1 MNTYLGVN
9 MITQIVKELTS
20 YRTDKFSEYLS
31 GNLLDDKSCIDLLG
45 KAIEQPNNIYMH
57 KNRKREQRESFFVNL
72 EGILLENELLET
84 VSYINIKR
92 KIISATE
99 AIFDNISDVLS
110 KCEVDKLSY
119 EKQVWAHIG
128 RAEDEFEE
136 IFKKSEELINN
147 RRDAKSAM
155 NTGAFL
161 LKDDFG
167 NFFDP
172 DVAIEKLTTS
182 LSLII
187 SLLAYK
193 NNSYVD
199 GRVIMPDKTPVT
211 DNDKF
216 KAGSTQLFAM
226 SWKAVEDMGA
236 RCLLFGGQVIH
247 CNGDN
252 VPEDA
257 RIKGGVKESFHF
269 VREETDFEIFDS
281 IANQRLNKKIFQNYF
296 EMLHSKQLE
305 KFIVSDIKDLKD
317 GLYLSMDEISTGQA
331 IQDIFHSDLIED
343 ENLYNGLRLLEWI
356 KAYSCLK
363 YICKCIK
370 DNNQQNVISVKALEG
385 YFSKSGLDRE
395 KTRTF
400 IDIVTFGRDSRDF
413 FDCPLLKLNND
424 NYYIFSHSFLNSNL
438 TVLILSRMSS
448 LEVVV
453 SNKGYDFESDTIN
466 NLTKLSNNC
475 QGFKFKRGSDE
486 YEYDA
491 VFTLND
497 KLFVI
502 ECKNRTLSGSNIVLS
517 YRKKQFM
524 DENVLQI
531 ERLVNGLVSYPE
543 VIKEHFGINVSD
555 YDVVPVILNCMPFS
569 WKGKY
574 KNVYFTDASSLN
586 RFLTSGH
593 INSVVSKSKGKQ
605 RVLEKNTVYKLWE
618 SETPSADDLIR
629 QFENPIQ
636 LQGHLKSRV
645 KDRRWFPSNNTSAF
659 TVDTFYTDSK
669 LLKKNEKKIFGTSMP
684 PEKKNRK
691 KANKRKATKLSKRK
705 NRR

>member
-1 MNTYLGVN
+1 

-20 YRTDKFSEYLS
+20 YRTDKFLEYLS
-31 GNLLDDKSCIDLLG
+31 GNLLDDKNCIDLLG

-57 KNRKREQRESFFVNL
+57 KNKKREQRENFFVNL
-72 EGILLENELLET
+72 EGILLENELLES
-84 VSYINIKR
+84 VSYINVKR

-110 KCEVDKLSY
+110 KCEVEKLSY
-119 EKQVWAHIG
+119 EEQVWAHIE

-136 IFKKSEELINN
+136 IFKKFEELINN

-226 SWKAVEDMGA
+226 SWKAVEDMGT

-247 CNGDN
+247 CIGDN

-305 KFIVSDIKDLKD
+305 KLIVSDIKDLKD
-317 GLYLSMDEISTGQA
+317 GLYLSIDEISTGQA
-331 IQDIFHSDLIED
+331 IQDIFRSNLIED

-370 DNNQQNVISVKALEG
+370 DNNQQNVISLKTLEG

-395 KTRTF
+395 KTRKF

-413 FDCPLLKLNND
+413 FDCPLLKLSND
-424 NYYIFSHSFLNSNL
+424 NYYIFVHSLLNSNL

-453 SNKGYDFESDTIN
+453 SNKGYDFESDIIKD
-466 NLTKLSNNC
+466 LTKLSKNC

-502 ECKNRTLSGSNIVLS
+502 ECKNRTLSGSSIVLS

-574 KNVYFTDASSLN
+574 KNVYFTDSSSLN

-593 INSVVSKSKGKQ
+593 INAVVSKSKGKH

-629 QFENPIQ
+629 QFEDPIQ

-645 KDRRWFPSNNTSAF
+645 MDRRWYPSNNTSAF

-669 LLKKNEKKIFGTSMP
+669 LLKKMRRKFLEQVCHQKRRIVKKLIKEKRQNFQNVRIDAKELI
-684 PEKKNRK
+684 
-691 KANKRKATKLSKRK
+691 
-705 NRR
+705 

>member
-1 MNTYLGVN
+1 
-9 MITQIVKELTS
+9 MIAQVVKELTS
-20 YRTDKFSEYLS
+20 YDTIKFSEYLS
-31 GNLLDDKSCIDLLG
+31 SNSLDDKSCINLLG
-45 KAIEQPNNIYMH
+45 RAIEQPNNIYVH
-57 KNRKREQRESFFVNL
+57 KNKKREQRENFFVNL
-72 EGILLENELLET
+72 EEILLENELHESIT
-84 VSYINIKR
+84 YINTKR

-99 AIFDNISDVLS
+99 TIFDNISDVLS
-110 KCEVDKLSY
+110 ICEVEKISY
-119 EKQVWAHIG
+119 ERQVWAHIG
-128 RAEDEFEE
+128 RAEEELDE

-147 RRDAKSAM
+147 RRDAKSAIT
-155 NTGAFL
+155 TGSFL

-167 NFFDP
+167 NVFDP
-172 DVAIEKLTTS
+172 DVAIEKLTNS
-182 LSLII
+182 LSLTI

-199 GRVIMPDKTPVT
+199 GIIIMPDKIPVT
-211 DNDKF
+211 DDDKF
-216 KAGSTQLFAM
+216 KSGSTQLFAM
-226 SWKAVEDMGA
+226 SWQAIEDIGK

-247 CNGDN
+247 CIGED

-269 VREETDFEIFDS
+269 VREETDFEVFDS
-281 IANQRLNKKIFQNYF
+281 IANQRLNKKIFQDHF
-296 EMLHSKQLE
+296 EMLHDKHLE

-317 GLYLSMDEISTGQA
+317 GFYLSIDEISTIRA
-331 IQDIFHSDLIED
+331 IQDIFHTNLIED
-343 ENLYNGLRLLEWI
+343 ESLYNGLRLIEWV

-370 DNNQQNVISVKALEG
+370 DSIQQNVISTKTLEN

-395 KTRTF
+395 KARIF

-413 FDCPLLKLNND
+413 FDCPLLKLSND
-424 NYYIFSHSFLNSNL
+424 NYYVFSHSFLNSNL

-453 SNKGYDFESDTIN
+453 GNKGYNFERNVIN
-466 NLTKLSNNC
+466 KLTNLSSGC
-475 QGFKFKRGSDE
+475 RGFKFKRGSNE

-491 VFTLND
+491 VFILNG
-497 KLFVI
+497 KIFVI

-517 YRKKQFM
+517 HRKKQFM

-531 ERLVNGLVSYPE
+531 DRLVKALLSHPE
-543 VIKEHFGINVSD
+543 VMEEHFGINVSD
-555 YDVVPVILNCMPFS
+555 YDIVPVILNCMPFS

-574 KNVYFTDASSLN
+574 KNVYFTDSSSLN
-586 RFLTSGH
+586 RFLASGH
-593 INSVVSKSKGKQ
+593 INAVVSKSKGKQ
-605 RVLEKNTVYKLWE
+605 RVLEKSTVYKLWE

-636 LQGHLKSRV
+636 LQGYLKSRV
-645 KDRRWFPSNNTSAF
+645 RDRRWFPSDNTSAF
-659 TVDTFYTDSK
+659 TVDTFYTDNK
-669 LLKKNEKKIFGTSMP
+669 LLKKNEKKIFGINVLP
-684 PEKKNRK
+684 KKKKNK
-691 KANKRKATKLSKRK
+691 KSNKRKAKKISRRK